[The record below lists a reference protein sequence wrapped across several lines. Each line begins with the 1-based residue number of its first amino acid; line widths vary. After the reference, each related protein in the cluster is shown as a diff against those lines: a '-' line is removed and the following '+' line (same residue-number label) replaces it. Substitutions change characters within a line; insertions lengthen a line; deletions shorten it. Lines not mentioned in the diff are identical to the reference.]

1 MPGLMPDRRGVYKR
15 ANGAQEPR
23 CVPVAA
29 GEAVAGPV
37 PTRCPAAAGAAAVRS
52 CTEAAPAMP
61 RVAVRG
67 AGSGIAHKCGVFAVY
82 GHPDPVRLTYYA
94 LFALQHRGQEAAG
107 IAAADGRL
115 VEARRGLGLVG
126 DALRPGDLDA
136 LAALRPVAAV
146 GHCRYSTTGA
156 STLGNAQP
164 LLLHYRGGSVAIAHN
179 GNLTN
184 AGILRAECE
193 AQGSIFQ
200 TSTDTEILAHLMAR
214 SGEADMAAALLSA
227 LGRIE
232 GAYSLAVQ
240 SADRIWLCRDPHG
253 IRPLVLGTV
262 DGALVAGSE
271 TCALDA
277 VGARALREVEPGEV
291 VEFGPDGLRTLRL
304 LPSPVPR
311 LCLFEYIYL
320 ARPDSELVGRNVHL
334 VRKEMGRR
342 LARQAPVAAD
352 AVVGVPDS
360 GISAAVGYAEE
371 ARIPFELG
379 LIKNRYVGR
388 TFIQPAQGMREVSVR
403 MKLNA
408 VPAVVAGKRV
418 VLVEDSVVRGTTARY
433 LIGLVRRAGAA
444 EVHLRVASPP
454 FQHPCYY
461 GIDIPTREELLA
473 SGRSAEDM
481 AQVVGAN
488 SLSFLDLPGA
498 MAAAGGGV
506 ADAAGGGGF
515 CHACF
520 SGRYPVEPRDALV
533 GACGGGKGA

>member
-1 MPGLMPDRRGVYKR
+1 MQPAGGE
-15 ANGAQEPR
+15 GAGHRQS
-23 CVPVAA
+23 
-29 GEAVAGPV
+29 GD
-37 PTRCPAAAGAAAVRS
+37 AAGAATS
-52 CTEAAPAMP
+52 PGAARGP
-61 RVAVRG
+61 G
-67 AGSGIAHKCGVFAVY
+67 AGISHKCGVFAVF

-107 IAAADGRL
+107 IAAADGVHL
-115 VEARRGLGLVG
+115 EARRGLGLVG
-126 DALRPGDLDA
+126 DALRASDLDA
-136 LAALRPVAAV
+136 LAALRPVAAI
-146 GHCRYSTTGA
+146 GHCRYSTTGS
-156 STLGNAQP
+156 STIGNAQP

-214 SGEADMAAALLSA
+214 SGEDDMAAALLWA
-227 LGRIE
+227 LDRIE

-253 IRPLVLGTV
+253 IRPLVLGEI
-262 DGALVAGSE
+262 DGAKVAASE

-277 VGARALREVEPGEV
+277 VGAHALREVDCGEV
-291 VEFGPDGLRTLRL
+291 VEFGPEGMRTLRRR
-304 LPSPVPR
+304 PAPAAR

-320 ARPDSELVGRNVHL
+320 ARPDSELIGRNVHL
-334 VRKEMGRR
+334 VRKDMGRR

-352 AVVGVPDS
+352 VVVGVPDS

-371 ARIPFELG
+371 AGIPFELG

-388 TFIQPAQGMREVSVR
+388 TFIQPAQGLREVGVR

-418 VLVEDSVVRGTTARY
+418 VLIEDSVVRGTTSRH

-454 FQHPCYY
+454 FVHPCYY

-473 SGRSAEDM
+473 VGRTQGDM
-481 AQVVGAN
+481 AELVGAD
-488 SLSFLDLPGA
+488 SLAFLELPAA
-498 MAAAGGGV
+498 MAAAADGGAVGPGG
-506 ADAAGGGGF
+506 DDPAGGGGF

-520 SGRYPVEPRDALV
+520 SGRYPVEPRDARV
-533 GACGGGKGA
+533 GACGGKGEG